1 MKKTLIAL
9 AALAATGATFAQAT
23 ISGQLG
29 LSWQQSP
36 VIQTNSTTNGLPSD
50 GSHIQGLSMN
60 DGEIYISATEDLGG
74 GMSAT
79 ARGGFTMRGRG
90 SAIMDRDATIS
101 LKGGFGALS
110 VGSVRSCG
118 SLVAVQS
125 GVVTGT
131 VYSGNESNNFV
142 PLDKCSM
149 VDIVGYSMPVGPVVF
164 TAMYGEFA
172 SSVGY
177 NIIGATAAAAGVT
190 SGAPATA
197 QSLDSKGNVNGVTFT
212 DVAAVYSAG
221 PIMAGVNI
229 TTFAVATN
237 KADGALS
244 PLLVPADGVVRTRVV
259 GTYDAGLAKF
269 GLGYQNKTGG
279 SADQYVARVA
289 VPLGNTVVGLDYTA
303 RLAQGTFDKGA
314 KGAGAAFALS
324 QARDGDKASSSI
336 GVGATYNFSKS
347 TSLNASYI
355 TYTDAGANTKFAPVI
370 STNTNASLG
379 GVAAPGGTTP
389 AQLDTE
395 YRIRL
400 LKSF

>member
-1 MKKTLIAL
+1 MKKTIIAI
-9 AALAATGATFAQAT
+9 AALAATSATFAQAT

-36 VIQTNSTTNGLPSD
+36 VMQAD

-60 DGEIYISATEDLGG
+60 DGEIYIAATEDMGG

-90 SAIMDRDATIS
+90 TAIMDRDATIT
-101 LKGGFGALS
+101 LKGNFGAITA
-110 VGSVRSCG
+110 GSLRSCG

-131 VYSGNESNNFV
+131 VYTSNESNNYV

-149 VDIVGYSMPVGPVVF
+149 VDTVAYSMPVGPVLMTVS
-164 TAMYGEFA
+164 YGEFA
-172 SSVGY
+172 STVSYPTFTVATTPALTTAG
-177 NIIGATAAAAGVT
+177 IGASA
-190 SGAPATA
+190 S
-197 QSLDSKGNVNGVTFT
+197 SLDSKGNVNGITYW
-212 DVAAVYSAG
+212 DVAGVYNQGPLMVGLNVTAFSA
-221 PIMAGVNI
+221 
-229 TTFAVATN
+229 ATN

-244 PLLVPADGVVRTRVV
+244 ALLVPADGVIRTRLV
-259 GTYDAGLAKF
+259 GTYDAGVAKF

-279 SADQYVARVA
+279 AADQYVASVA
-289 VPLGNTVVGLDYTA
+289 VPYGNAVFGLDYSA
-303 RLAQGTFDKGA
+303 RATQGVFDKGA
-314 KGAGAAFALS
+314 AGAYTSYALS
-324 QARDGDKASSSI
+324 TARDGDKASSAV
-336 GVGATYNFSKS
+336 GVGVTYNFSKT

-355 TYTDAGANTKFAPVI
+355 TYNDAGANSKYLAPTAAQLAAFAP
-370 STNTNASLG
+370 TAS
-379 GVAAPGGTTP
+379 AGTTA

-400 LKSF
+400 LKNF